1 MCFTVQLSRSLS
13 YDSHI
18 RLPYLFWLVKNF
30 FHFLENLFSQAT
42 SQADIPVCTFG
53 DCCVNQYHAA
63 CGVIIDFQEF
73 LKFLESTALADSYVR
88 IPHLS
93 KSVNAF
99 FTLFT
104 IFCITKE
111 ISFYPLLLK

>member
-1 MCFTVQLSRSLS
+1 MCFTVQLSRFLS

-18 RLPYLFWLVKNF
+18 RLPHLFWLVKNF

-53 DCCVNQYHAA
+53 GCCVNQYHAA

-99 FTLFT
+99 FTLFM

>member
-1 MCFTVQLSRSLS
+1 
-13 YDSHI
+13 
-18 RLPYLFWLVKNF
+18 
-30 FHFLENLFSQAT
+30 
-42 SQADIPVCTFG
+42 
-53 DCCVNQYHAA
+53 CCVNQYHAA

-99 FTLFT
+99 FYTFYDFLYNKGNLFLSASLKIKYRKIPASPIPAMIVHTLT
-104 IFCITKE
+104 ID
-111 ISFYPLLLK
+111 SFSRRLPIHHWE